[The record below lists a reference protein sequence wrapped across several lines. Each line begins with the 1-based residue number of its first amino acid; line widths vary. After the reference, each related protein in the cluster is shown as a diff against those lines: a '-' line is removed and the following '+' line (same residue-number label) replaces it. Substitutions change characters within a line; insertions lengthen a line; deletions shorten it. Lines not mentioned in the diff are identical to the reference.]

1 MAIATAQGNG
11 HLNPWLIW
19 ALAALGS
26 ACAEPPP
33 SERAADEFHR
43 LLTQEGVHVDSGG
56 VRNLAQGDTL
66 VDYAPLVAIET
77 TVMLPRQAAGGEV
90 FAWEFYAEQLNPIKL
105 LIVRDHGDGDH
116 YEIVGESET
125 FVPARKGVNRHV
137 LREPIPVRF
146 KDMIGF
152 VQPAEATV
160 PFRKV
165 NGWKTLIAGRP
176 LERPLMRRDRF
187 AMYGWRYSLRVFWRV
202 AEEGQ

>member
-1 MAIATAQGNG
+1 MTLKLTRLPHGTNRNRTLRRPVEMQ
-11 HLNPWLIW
+11 
-19 ALAALGS
+19 
-26 ACAEPPP
+26 
-33 SERAADEFHR
+33 DEDVD
-43 LLTQEGVHVDSGG
+43 LTE
-56 VRNLAQGDTL
+56 L
-66 VDYAPLVAIET
+66 
-77 TVMLPRQAAGGEV
+77 
-90 FAWEFYAEQLNPIKL
+90 
-105 LIVRDHGDGDH
+105 DHGDGDH

-146 KDMIGF
+146 KDMVGF

-165 NGWKTLIAGRP
+165 IGWKTLIAARP

-202 AEEGQ
+202 AEEGS